1 LEERRGTVKR
11 DDASQGFFITGAAV
25 IALLVLMVSVALAEP
40 GVIKYTPNMTVKS
53 LAGRPDADLVELK
66 NGRRVSVGD
75 LRRLDAAAQK
85 MRAPRVDRMPAVLKV
100 KPTTTGIKIN
110 NAADL
115 AAALKL
121 PDSTTVQLPSG
132 RLATVGQIKLVQPL
146 IEKRLGHSL
155 TMVLQ
160 RPNLSGPAIK
170 VNKDTTRAQWED
182 ILKRPD
188 NTVLESPNGKRITVG
203 EAKQYLAKNPKA
215 MPSAAPALAPRLH

>member
-1 LEERRGTVKR
+1 MKRNDKSYAFFLTGVSAIAVFLLMTGTV
-11 DDASQGFFITGAAV
+11 S
-25 IALLVLMVSVALAEP
+25 AEP
-40 GVIKYTPNMTVKS
+40 AIVKYTPNMTVKS
-53 LAGRPDADLVELK
+53 LAGRPDTDLVELR

-85 MRAPRVDRMPAVLKV
+85 MRAPRVDRMPAALKV
-100 KPTTTGIKIN
+100 KPAATGTKIR

-121 PDSTTVQLPSG
+121 PDNTTVQLPSG

-155 TMVLQ
+155 AMVQQ
-160 RPNLSGPAIK
+160 RPNLTGPAIK
-170 VNKDTTRAQWED
+170 INKNTTRAQWED
-182 ILKRPD
+182 ILKKPD
-188 NTVLESPNGKRITVG
+188 ATVLESPNGKRITVG

-215 MPSAAPALAPRLH
+215 MPNAAPALAPRVH

>member
-1 LEERRGTVKR
+1 MKK
-11 DDASQGFFITGAAV
+11 DDASQKFFLTGLAV
-25 IALLVLMVSVALAEP
+25 IALLVLMVSAALAEP
-40 GVIKYTPNMTVKS
+40 GFIKYAPNMTVNS
-53 LAGRPDADLVELK
+53 LAGRPNTDLVELK

-100 KPTTTGIKIN
+100 KPAATGTKIN

-121 PDSTTVQLPSG
+121 PDGATVQLPSG

-215 MPSAAPALAPRLH
+215 IPGAAPKKTAPTLTPRQR